1 MLGRSRL
8 SHLLRTRGLQA
19 VPTLL
24 LLALLGP
31 PILQG
36 LPSLKYQTNRKLGP
50 APSPAHPSDA
60 SADGSWRWWHSKP
73 SLQQYTQQHCGPLLD
88 THQQLLEPM
97 FRHWAQSGFSKRL
110 LENTSG
116 DRVYIQNGKLS
127 LSNSTTLH
135 RLIPT
140 FVNYIQ
146 HIAELVHL
154 PDMMLPLNPADE
166 PLARVKNDEQPT
178 PLLAF
183 CKTPGFSDILMP
195 NTIEGMGEC
204 FAALFVQHATLAP
217 SLHQRVHF

>member
-8 SHLLRTRGLQA
+8 GHFIRLRGLQA
-19 VPTLL
+19 LPILL

-31 PILQG
+31 PLLQG
-36 LPSLKYQTNRKLGP
+36 LPSFRHTTNRKFGP
-50 APSPAHPSDA
+50 APSPTQRSDA
-60 SADGSWRWWHSKP
+60 RDQSHWKWWGSKP
-73 SLQQYTQQHCGPLLD
+73 TLHQYTQQKCQPLLE

-97 FRHWAQSGFSKRL
+97 FKHWDQKGFSRQL
-110 LENTSG
+110 LENSSG
-116 DRVYIQNGKLS
+116 DRVYIQDGKLS

-166 PLARVKNDEQPT
+166 PLARVKPDEEPT

-195 NTIEGMGEC
+195 NTIEGMT
-204 FAALFVQHATLAP
+204 AQYLDI
-217 SLHQRVHF
+217 